1 MMRAMPESPRVHGV
15 QAPVIPI
22 LGRWI
27 RETPGTISLGQG
39 VVSYGPPP
47 AALDAARRFGAD
59 PADHLYGPVEGDPEL
74 VEALTGKLAVDNGI
88 RLGTESRLVVTAG
101 ANMAFMNAVLATAD
115 PGDEVIL
122 QAPYYFNHEMAV
134 GIAGC
139 RAVAVATD
147 GQYQLVPERIAEA
160 VTSRTRA
167 VVTISP
173 NNPSGAVYPEAAL
186 RAVNELCAVRGIYH
200 IHDEAYEY
208 FVYDGARHFSP
219 GSMDAAGSH
228 TISLFSMSKS
238 YGMASW
244 RIGYMVLPSHLVEAV
259 NKIQDTVLICPARVS
274 QRSALAALGEGR
286 SYCDTH
292 VTRLAGVRRAVY
304 ARLAEIADARLDDGG
319 RAPGTGAPRG
329 GRARRGVWP
338 DRRVPP
344 ARVVWRPR
352 SGHGR
357 GRPRP
362 SGRRSARDCRLIS
375 TARPGGAE
383 APLPQLRVSAER
395 RAPRFD
401 YVPNGFSSDGLWGV
415 NNSAPFS
422 VISMSSSTR
431 TPNSPRM

>member
-74 VEALTGKLAVDNGI
+74 VEALTGKLAVDNRI

-173 NNPSGAVYPEAAL
+173 NNPSGAVYPEATL

-238 YGMASW
+238 YGMAGW

-304 ARLAEIADARLDDGG
+304 ARLAEIADVCDAPVALGAFYVLIGIKTGLDSMTVAERLVREHRVAVVPGEAFGLTDGC
-319 RAPGTGAPRG
+319 
-329 GRARRGVWP
+329 
-338 DRRVPP
+338 
-344 ARVVWRPR
+344 
-352 SGHGR
+352 H
-357 GRPRP
+357 
-362 SGRRSARDCRLIS
+362 
-375 TARPGGAE
+375 
-383 APLPQLRVSAER
+383 LRVSYGALDQATVEEGLDR
-395 RAPRFD
+395 LVGGLRAI
-401 YVPNGFSSDGLWGV
+401 
-415 NNSAPFS
+415 AA
-422 VISMSSSTR
+422 
-431 TPNSPRM
+431 